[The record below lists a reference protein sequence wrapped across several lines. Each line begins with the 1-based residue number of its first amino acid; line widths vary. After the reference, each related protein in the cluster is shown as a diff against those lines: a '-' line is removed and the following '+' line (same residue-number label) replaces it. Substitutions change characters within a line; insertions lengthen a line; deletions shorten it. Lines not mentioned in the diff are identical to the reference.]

1 MRKGIIP
8 AAFAVLIFIV
18 CSDHKAPEQESENIL
33 ARVNQ
38 EVLTYEDIIYQIPP
52 ELRPNMTDDYLLEAV
67 ETWIN
72 TEVVYQ
78 KAVEMGLDD
87 EPDVKAA
94 IKWGIK
100 ETVAKKYIDQEIS
113 SKISISPSEVDSI
126 YQMQK
131 NNYKLE
137 QDRFRASHILLG
149 DYETAMA
156 VYNRL
161 KTGSGFGELV
171 AAMAVYNRLK
181 TGSGFGE
188 LVADYSIDRQSAGRG
203 GDIGYFTAN
212 QVEEPFAET
221 VKKLKEGSFSKPVR
235 TSYGFHII
243 MLTER
248 IKAGSELDSFEV
260 KSRIQNQLLAG
271 NEATRFNRVIDS
283 LRTRADIETYP
294 LPGPDNR
301 ILQDGQ

>member
-8 AAFAVLIFIV
+8 AAFTVLIFIV
-18 CSDHKAPEQESENIL
+18 CSDDKAPEHESENIL

-52 ELRPNMTDDYLLEAV
+52 ELRSNMTDEYLLEAV

-149 DYETAMA
+149 DYET
-156 VYNRL
+156 
-161 KTGSGFGELV
+161 
-171 AAMAVYNRLK
+171 AMAVYNRLK

>member
-1 MRKGIIP
+1 MKNGIIL
-8 AAFAVLIFIV
+8 AAFAVLIFMV
-18 CSDHKAPEQESENIL
+18 CSDDKEPEPESENIL

-38 EVLTYEDIIYQIPP
+38 EVLTYGDIIYQIPP
-52 ELRPNMTDDYLLEAV
+52 ELRANMTGEYLLEAV

-72 TEVVYQ
+72 TEVIYQ

-100 ETVAKKYIDQEIS
+100 ETVAKKFIDLEIS
-113 SKISISPSEVDSI
+113 SKIEISPSEVDAI
-126 YQMQK
+126 YQTQK
-131 NNYKLE
+131 ANYKIA

-161 KTGSGFGELV
+161 ENGSSFGD
-171 AAMAVYNRLK
+171 M
-181 TGSGFGE
+181 
-188 LVADYSIDRQSAGRG
+188 VADYSIDRQSANRG

-212 QVEEPFAET
+212 QVEVPFAET

-248 IKAGSELDSFEV
+248 IKAGSELDSTEA
-260 KSRIQNQLLAG
+260 KGRIQNQLLAG
-271 NEATRFNRVIDS
+271 KEAEGFNRVIDS
-283 LRTRADIETYP
+283 LRTQADIETYP
-294 LPGPDNR
+294 LPGPDKR